1 MHLAGA
7 CGGDFCTSHLK
18 KTGNTRWAHV
28 PCPNHPRMILQNVL
42 EVEEVQQ
49 ISFDQET
56 LHTPT
61 SNICGSRAAQANW
74 KFLIDSWLAIQ
85 PLPHPWQTCDL
96 GISKFPRTT
105 MEYPSAAAHSG
116 TLQRRF
122 GWHDDSPSWVLCSYA
137 ATAVHEAWQLRTLI
151 LPIAFQ
157 KQPWN
162 MSVVGINRVFQC
174 FSHLTP
180 TSPFGC
186 HLLQLQPA
194 PIPDAKHRSKRR
206 LRKSSANSS
215 VHVHVFGLTSGG
227 YHRSSSPPVGVK
239 RSLLIVE
246 TAC

>member
-1 MHLAGA
+1 MLKIQPWEGHVPTIQMDHPAATWVPRTFWIFFGTIGKTVECWLLGWHKCILPGI
-7 CGGDFCTSHLK
+7 CGGDFCTSHLR
-18 KTGNTRWAHV
+18 KTGTTRWAHV

-74 KFLIDSWLAIQ
+74 KSLSDSWLAIQ

-105 MEYPSAAAHSG
+105 MEYPSTAAHSG
-116 TLQRRF
+116 TLQRRS

-151 LPIAFQ
+151 LPITFQ
-157 KQPWN
+157 KQPIEICQW
-162 MSVVGINRVFQC
+162 SV
-174 FSHLTP
+174 
-180 TSPFGC
+180 
-186 HLLQLQPA
+186 
-194 PIPDAKHRSKRR
+194 
-206 LRKSSANSS
+206 
-215 VHVHVFGLTSGG
+215 
-227 YHRSSSPPVGVK
+227 
-239 RSLLIVE
+239 
-246 TAC
+246 